1 MTAKIF
7 LIDDDLDFQK
17 YVKDLLGDNGYVVT
31 TATQGSTAIRLLNKT
46 LPDLVLL
53 DLSLPDMEGESVC
66 KEIRKDYPDIPI
78 IILTAKNSTVDKVRG
93 LNIGADDYVTKPI
106 VPEELMARI
115 KARLRP
121 QNKNQGYLKVDNLE
135 LDPKKVEVRRDG
147 KLIPLTPHEFKLLEL
162 LMNNKDIVLSRE
174 QILNRIWDYSMDV
187 ESRVVDVYMGYLRKK
202 IDNGYKKP
210 LIHSI
215 RGFGYTIK
223 D

>member
-1 MTAKIF
+1 MTEKIF
-7 LIDDDLDFQK
+7 IIDDDFDFQK

>member
-1 MTAKIF
+1 M
-7 LIDDDLDFQK
+7 
-17 YVKDLLGDNGYVVT
+17 
-31 TATQGSTAIRLLNKT
+31 
-46 LPDLVLL
+46 
-53 DLSLPDMEGESVC
+53 
-66 KEIRKDYPDIPI
+66 
-78 IILTAKNSTVDKVRG
+78 
-93 LNIGADDYVTKPI
+93 
-106 VPEELMARI
+106 
-115 KARLRP
+115 
-121 QNKNQGYLKVDNLE
+121 
-135 LDPKKVEVRRDG
+135 EVRRDG

>member
-7 LIDDDLDFQK
+7 LVDDDLDFQK

-31 TATQGSTAIRLLNKT
+31 TATQGSTAIKLIDKT
-46 LPDLVLL
+46 LPDLILL
-53 DLSLPDMEGESVC
+53 DLTLPDMDGESVC

-78 IILTAKNSTVDKVRG
+78 IILTAKNSTTDKVRG

-106 VPEELMARI
+106 VSDELLARI

-121 QNKNQGYLKVDNLE
+121 QNKNQGYIKVADLE
-135 LDPKKVEVRRDG
+135 LDPKKVEVRRNG
-147 KLIPLTPHEFKLLEL
+147 KLISLTPHEFKLLEL

-202 IDNGYKKP
+202 IDNGSKKR

-223 D
+223 S

>member
-115 KARLRP
+115 KA
-121 QNKNQGYLKVDNLE
+121 
-135 LDPKKVEVRRDG
+135 
-147 KLIPLTPHEFKLLEL
+147 
-162 LMNNKDIVLSRE
+162 
-174 QILNRIWDYSMDV
+174 
-187 ESRVVDVYMGYLRKK
+187 
-202 IDNGYKKP
+202 
-210 LIHSI
+210 
-215 RGFGYTIK
+215 
-223 D
+223 